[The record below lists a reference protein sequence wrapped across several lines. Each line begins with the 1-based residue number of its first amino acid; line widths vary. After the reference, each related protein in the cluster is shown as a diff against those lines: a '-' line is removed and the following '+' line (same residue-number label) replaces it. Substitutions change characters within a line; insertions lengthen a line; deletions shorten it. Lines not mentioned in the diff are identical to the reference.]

1 MTGRKLSEYTLAM
14 LIGMFL
20 KTGSWWGGMLTILVM
35 ALDVAWI
42 MVTHPE
48 LTD

>member
-1 MTGRKLSEYTLAM
+1 MTGKRLSEYALAM
-14 LIGMFL
+14 LVGMFL
-20 KTGSWWGGMLTILVM
+20 KTGSWWGGIFTLIVM